1 MSWPLIVCFNDM
13 PTSRSTGPD
22 RLEVLLQ
29 IADLVLVKRQPVFE
43 RLVGLAHLV
52 RRLHQH
58 LDDRLDL
65 LATLRCAKLLARAV
79 QAGIV
84 ACRHAE
90 RVGQVDLAN
99 HARADLVDAVGGLD
113 VGEIGFVDLLEVGLG
128 QFAVAASVSLTILL
142 NGGLYPVA

>member
-1 MSWPLIVCFNDM
+1 M

-65 LATLRCAKLLARAV
+65 LATLRCAKLLARVV

-90 RVGQVDLAN
+90 RVGQRRHDLVDLAN

>member
-1 MSWPLIVCFNDM
+1 MSNIISESGSP
-13 PTSRSTGPD
+13 
-22 RLEVLLQ
+22 
-29 IADLVLVKRQPVFE
+29 
-43 RLVGLAHLV
+43 LV

-65 LATLRCAKLLARAV
+65 LATLRCAKLFLARAV

-90 RVGQVDLAN
+90 RVGQQRHDLVDPAN
-99 HARADLVDAVGGLD
+99 HARADPVDAVGGLD
-113 VGEIGFVDLLEVGLG
+113 VGEIGFLDLLEVGLG
-128 QFAVAASVSLTILL
+128 QFAVVASVSLTILL